1 VARVVDGGSAK
12 IRSCCH
18 WEALLDSF
26 SIEPAAWGKRGAQIR
41 RQPQWH
47 VDGKVRDVSRG
58 CPMVV
63 IYDSKDL

>member
-26 SIEPAAWGKRGAQIR
+26 SIEPAAWGAQIR
-41 RQPQWH
+41 HRSGH